1 MADEK
6 LNTGPEE
13 QKTPEAAQPAQVD
26 PVTVPEQ
33 AAAPVPQPEQA
44 GPAEPVPGDV
54 VVSFEQINELM
65 AEKRQ
70 AARAEIEKAEDTPA
84 QEAEVPAE
92 GEEPKKPRRGR
103 PPKAEK
109 AEHTGQE
116 EKAPKKAEPRR
127 GRPSKA
133 DKAAPGDSP
142 PSSETKC
149 PEVTEKPPRARF
161 PRIAEKIRPRRRP

>member
-6 LNTGPEE
+6 LNTGPEG

-44 GPAEPVPGDV
+44 GPAEPAPGDV

-70 AARAEIEKAEDTPA
+70 AARAEIEKAED
-84 QEAEVPAE
+84 
-92 GEEPKKPRRGR
+92 
-103 PPKAEK
+103 
-109 AEHTGQE
+109 
-116 EKAPKKAEPRR
+116 
-127 GRPSKA
+127 
-133 DKAAPGDSP
+133 
-142 PSSETKC
+142 
-149 PEVTEKPPRARF
+149 
-161 PRIAEKIRPRRRP
+161 IIRPHLMITIHTKYSEAKAINMIFIITVPSVPKYIKSYIPEYYHCISFVSRILSEKSNNRPNRPCVSPVRRSYNLLLN